1 MVAPP
6 PPPGTSTRRPA
17 VPVRRSR
24 LATARRAPFW
34 VLLTSGLVALAS
46 APVVHLAFTDR
57 WRDADGM
64 VPEGLVRLTVLAFFA
79 LVISTPTALTSLV
92 LAIRALEEA
101 PVEDVAEY
109 GGGRRVDLVWPDR
122 YATRGRITLEELPDA
137 RVTATR
143 RPTGGRILPATV
155 AVAGEPGCRVVPR
168 LQPFGATSYEVTSE
182 GPAIRVTVAERAGG
196 VDTTFED
203 GRGTRLRWRHRP
215 VAGVTRLTL
224 LDDHGTAWW
233 VRRTGRTSV
242 RAELPDELDPV
253 AARALVLVA
262 EDQMTDA
269 TRHGSVVH
277 IPGRDVGAVA
287 TGGD

>member
-1 MVAPP
+1 
-6 PPPGTSTRRPA
+6 
-17 VPVRRSR
+17 VRRSR
-24 LATARRAPFW
+24 LVTARRAPFW
-34 VLLTSGLVALAS
+34 VLLTSGLLALAS
-46 APVVHLAFTDR
+46 APIVHVAFTDR
-57 WRDADGM
+57 WRDADGLL
-64 VPEGLVRLTVLAFFA
+64 PEGLVRLTVLACFA
-79 LVISTPTALTSLV
+79 LMISTPTALTSLV

-122 YATRGRITLEELPDA
+122 YATRGRIAVEELPDA

-155 AVAGEPGCRVVPR
+155 ADAGGPGCRVIPR
-168 LQPFGATSYEVTSE
+168 LQLLGPTSYEVTSA
-182 GPAIRVTVAERAGG
+182 GPEIRVTVVERAGG
-196 VDTTFED
+196 VDTTLDD
-203 GRGTRLRWRHRP
+203 GHGTRLRWRHRP
-215 VAGVTRLTL
+215 VAGLTRLTL

-242 RAELPDELDPV
+242 RAELPDELHPV

-262 EDQMTDA
+262 EDQMTNA
-269 TRHGSVVH
+269 TREGSVVA
-277 IPGRDVGAVA
+277 IPGGDVGAVP